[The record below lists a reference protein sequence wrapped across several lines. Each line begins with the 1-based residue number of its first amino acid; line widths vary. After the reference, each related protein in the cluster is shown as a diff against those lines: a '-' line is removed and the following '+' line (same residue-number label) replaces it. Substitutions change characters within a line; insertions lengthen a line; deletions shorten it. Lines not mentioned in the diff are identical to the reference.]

1 MFLRF
6 FVFFYYQR
14 TAVRKYLPK
23 FQRLSRGRRRE
34 GYALSIAPQD
44 VDILYE
50 LMDNKYIH
58 AAVEDIME
66 DRLSKVNR
74 DLIEFWNSAYVISE
88 EEMEECRKDP
98 DSWKELVPSEK
109 LFRAAESLGNR
120 KRVLDYGCGMGWA
133 GIVAA
138 KSGCPDVTAVDV
150 SETAVRSAEEF
161 AKLYGVQDQI
171 HTSPVSPEWLSAVSD
186 STYDGFFCS
195 NVLDV
200 VPSVTA
206 KEIIREVARVV
217 TDDARVVI
225 GLNYYMSPEKAAERG
240 IELVD
245 GNCVYMNGVLR
256 LVSHSDEEWTEIF
269 SPYFTVEKLD
279 HFAWPGETEETRR
292 LFFLMKK

>member
-1 MFLRF
+1 MDDK
-6 FVFFYYQR
+6 
-14 TAVRKYLPK
+14 TRK
-23 FQRLSRGRRRE
+23 
-34 GYALSIAPQD
+34 
-44 VDILYE
+44 
-50 LMDNKYIH
+50 DN
-58 AAVEDIME
+58 ET
-66 DRLSKVNR
+66 
-74 DLIEFWNSAYVISE
+74 LIEFWNSAYVISE

-109 LFRAAESLGNR
+109 LFHAAGSLGNR
-120 KRVLDYGCGMGWA
+120 KKVLDYGCGMGWV

-150 SETAVRSAEEF
+150 SETGVRSAEEF
-161 AKLYGVQDQI
+161 AKLYGVQDQV
-171 HTSPVSPEWLSAVSD
+171 HVSMVSPEWLSAVPD
-186 STYDGFFCS
+186 GTYDGLFCS

-206 KEIIREVARVV
+206 KEIIREAARVV
-217 TDDARVVI
+217 TDDASVVI

-245 GNCVYMNGVLR
+245 GNCVYMNSVLR
-256 LVSHSDEEWTEIF
+256 LVSLSDEEWTEIF

-279 HFAWPGETEETRR
+279 HFAWAGETEETRR

>member
-1 MFLRF
+1 MDDK
-6 FVFFYYQR
+6 
-14 TAVRKYLPK
+14 TRK
-23 FQRLSRGRRRE
+23 
-34 GYALSIAPQD
+34 
-44 VDILYE
+44 
-50 LMDNKYIH
+50 DN
-58 AAVEDIME
+58 ET
-66 DRLSKVNR
+66 
-74 DLIEFWNSAYVISE
+74 LIEFWNSAYVISE
-88 EEMEECRKDP
+88 EEMEQCRKDP

-109 LFRAAESLGNR
+109 LFHAAGSLGSR
-120 KRVLDYGCGMGWA
+120 KKVMDYGCGMGWA

-150 SETAVRSAEEF
+150 SETGVRSAEEF
-161 AKLYGVQDQI
+161 AKLYGVQGQV
-171 HTSPVSPEWLSAVSD
+171 HTSLVSPEWLSAVPGG
-186 STYDGFFCS
+186 TYDGLFCS

-206 KEIIREVARVV
+206 KEIIREAARVV
-217 TDDARVVI
+217 TDDASVVI

-256 LVSHSDEEWTEIF
+256 LVSLSDEEWTEIF

>member
-1 MFLRF
+1 
-6 FVFFYYQR
+6 
-14 TAVRKYLPK
+14 
-23 FQRLSRGRRRE
+23 
-34 GYALSIAPQD
+34 
-44 VDILYE
+44 
-50 LMDNKYIH
+50 
-58 AAVEDIME
+58 ME

>member
-1 MFLRF
+1 MDDKTRDDN
-6 FVFFYYQR
+6 R
-14 TAVRKYLPK
+14 T
-23 FQRLSRGRRRE
+23 
-34 GYALSIAPQD
+34 
-44 VDILYE
+44 
-50 LMDNKYIH
+50 
-58 AAVEDIME
+58 
-66 DRLSKVNR
+66 
-74 DLIEFWNSAYVISE
+74 LIEFWNSAYVISE
-88 EEMEECRKDP
+88 EEMEQCRKDP

-109 LFRAAESLGNR
+109 LFRAAETLGSR
-120 KRVLDYGCGMGWA
+120 KKVLDYGCGMGWA

-150 SETAVRSAEEF
+150 SETGTRAAEAF
-161 AKLYGVQDQI
+161 SDLYSLKDVM
-171 HTSPVSPEWLSAVSD
+171 HVSFVSPEWLSTVPD
-186 STYDGFFCS
+186 GTYDGFICS

-206 KEIIREVARVV
+206 EEIIREAARVV
-217 TDDARVVI
+217 TEDASVII
-225 GLNYYMSPEKAAERG
+225 GLNYYMSPEKAAERV

>member
-1 MFLRF
+1 
-6 FVFFYYQR
+6 
-14 TAVRKYLPK
+14 
-23 FQRLSRGRRRE
+23 
-34 GYALSIAPQD
+34 
-44 VDILYE
+44 
-50 LMDNKYIH
+50 
-58 AAVEDIME
+58 ME

-88 EEMEECRKDP
+88 EEMEQCRKDP

-109 LFRAAESLGNR
+109 LFRAAESLGTR
-120 KRVLDYGCGMGWA
+120 KKVLDYGCGMGWA

-150 SETAVRSAEEF
+150 SETGVRHAEEF
-161 AKLYGVQDQI
+161 AKMYGVQDQV
-171 HTSPVSPEWLSAVSD
+171 HANLVSPDWLSTVPD
-186 STYDGFFCS
+186 RTYDGFFCS

-206 KEIIREVARVV
+206 EEIIRETARIV
-217 TDDARVVI
+217 TEDASVVI
-225 GLNYYMSPEKAAERG
+225 GLNYYMSSEKAAERG

-256 LVSHSDEEWTEIF
+256 LVSHSDDEWTEIF

-292 LFFLMKK
+292 LFFLRKR